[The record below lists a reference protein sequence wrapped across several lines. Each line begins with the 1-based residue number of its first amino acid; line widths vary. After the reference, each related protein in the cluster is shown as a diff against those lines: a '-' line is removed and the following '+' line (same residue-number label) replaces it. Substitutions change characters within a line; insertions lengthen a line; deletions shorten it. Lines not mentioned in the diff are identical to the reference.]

1 MIWKKENVCLV
12 RRENGWVAYD
22 KMEKR
27 SGCVRIYITMEIE
40 SWKVV
45 VTNDNYI
52 LTECNIILKLKP
64 CGILDY
70 PITTS
75 NNKRKG
81 IWKRVRGSGMCRIW
95 CNDAIKSHPMWPL
108 SLPLTIC
115 VYFSFGTSIFFPVL
129 FSASI
134 LYSFFVSHAQ
144 NHIYSVT
151 IHATYFFEE

>member
-108 SLPLTIC
+108 FMSSSNYLCLLFFWYFNILSCIIFGFYPL
-115 VYFSFGTSIFFPVL
+115 FIFCITFTCTKPYL
-129 FSASI
+129 
-134 LYSFFVSHAQ
+134 
-144 NHIYSVT
+144 
-151 IHATYFFEE
+151 